1 MKRLMMA
8 SLVLLLS
15 AVALRAQGFDPTV
28 EVSRS
33 YDVRLGEIHKPVLP
47 VEIPDTLSRFGHTTD
62 YSIFE
67 KPYGNLYDF
76 TPYDALR
83 IKPMDP
89 VRLPLF
95 YARLGL
101 QMPIAPLV
109 DIHLQKASR
118 KGIYFDMALHHNS
131 FFGGVPDAGGGGDPF
146 SLKNTDN
153 DAAAHMKIVWATGEA
168 GFGLNYKYASRYTV
182 SPSGIPAFSGF
193 SRYGFSAGL
202 RSTTENEKDIYY
214 DFKFKYDGSR
224 SGYRSALPSGALAD
238 PVSVNENGFTLDGW
252 VGTTFDIHRIYID
265 MTIRFADY
273 AGFKDYTVSV
283 VEFSPIYEYSSKRF
297 AGRFGVKFGNRFGLQ
312 ESDAL
317 KAPDGNNLNAL
328 SNVFP
333 DIDARFEL
341 SKRSLWLHAI
351 IGGGFDLNSYGD
363 LADRVPLLT
372 PNTPMLM
379 GARPLDMTLALEGVV
394 FGRFALNVSGGFVM
408 QRGTPVYEPVVTTDG
423 SPAEIRLGFVNANT
437 LVGGLDAFWKSS
449 TVTTGGELRFRHY
462 LALEG
467 GPAITQLP
475 SATGR
480 LYFRY
485 NWRERLIGS
494 LDYDFRSSVSGNTF
508 GAWTVPWIHNVGLTL
523 DYVVN
528 HHFTIYGK
536 LGNLF
541 NCRNQYVPL
550 YVEPGFNFGGGI
562 ALIF

>member
-1 MKRLMMA
+1 MKR
-8 SLVLLLS
+8 VLL
-15 AVALRAQGFDPTV
+15 AVLTALILATSLRAQGFDPTV

-47 VEIPDTLSRFGHTTD
+47 MEVSDTLSRFGHTTD

-67 KPYGNLYDF
+67 KPYGNLYEF

-118 KGIYFDMALHHNS
+118 KGLYFDFALHHNS
-131 FFGGVPDAGGGGDPF
+131 FFGGVPDASGGDPL
-146 SLKNTDN
+146 SLQNTDN

-168 GFGLNYKYASRYTV
+168 SLGINYKYDSRYTV
-182 SPSGIPAFSGF
+182 APAGQTASNGLH
-193 SRYGFSAGL
+193 RYGFSAGL
-202 RSTTENEKDIYY
+202 RSTTANEKDIYY
-214 DFKFKYDGSR
+214 DFKLRYDGGR
-224 SGYRSALPSGALAD
+224 SSWITSAMTDPLA
-238 PVSVNENGFTLDGW
+238 VKINGFSLDGW

-265 MTIRFADY
+265 MGIRFSDY
-273 AGFKDYTVSV
+273 AGFKDYAVSV
-283 VEFSPIYEYSSKRF
+283 VEFSPIYEYASKRF

-312 ESDAL
+312 ESSAA
-317 KAPDGNNLNAL
+317 KAPDGNNLSAL

-333 DIDARFEL
+333 DVDARYEI
-341 SKRSLWLHAI
+341 SKRALWIHAI
-351 IGGGFDLNSYGD
+351 LGGGFDLNDYAD
-363 LADRVPLLT
+363 LAERVPLLT

-379 GARPLDMTLALEGVV
+379 GIRPLDATLALEGVL
-394 FGRFALNVSGGFVM
+394 FGRFAVNLSGGFVM
-408 QRGTPVYEPVVTTDG
+408 QRCTPVFEPVVTAG
-423 SPAEIRLGFVNANT
+423 GAPAEIRLGFVNANT

-449 TVTTGGELRFRHY
+449 TVTTGGEIRLRHY
-462 LALEG
+462 FALEG
-467 GPAITQLP
+467 EAAVTQLP
-475 SATGR
+475 VATGR

-494 LDYDFRSSVSGNTF
+494 LDYDFRSSISGSTF
-508 GAWTVPWIHNVGLTL
+508 GAWSTPWIHNVGLTL

-528 HHFTIYGK
+528 HNLTVYGK

-541 NCRNQYVPL
+541 GCRNQYVPM

>member
-1 MKRLMMA
+1 MKRVITAVLTA
-8 SLVLLLS
+8 LISTVLLP
-15 AVALRAQGFDPTV
+15 AQGFDPTV

-47 VEIPDTLSRFGHTTD
+47 VEVPDTLSRFGHTTD

-67 KPYGNLYDF
+67 KPYGNLYEF

-101 QMPIAPLV
+101 QMPIAPLL
-109 DIHLQKASR
+109 DIHLQKASK
-118 KGIYFDMALHHNS
+118 KGMYFDLALHHNS
-131 FFGGVPDAGGGGDPF
+131 FFGGVPDVLGGDPL
-146 SLKNTDN
+146 SLRNTDN

-168 GFGLNYKYASRYTV
+168 GFGLNYKYDSRYTV
-182 SPSGIPAFSGF
+182 SGTGATAAGGLQ
-193 SRYGFSAGL
+193 RYGFSAGL
-202 RSTTENEKDIYY
+202 RSTTANEKDIYY
-214 DFKFKYDGSR
+214 DFNLRYDGGR
-224 SGYRSALPSGALAD
+224 STWLTGAMTDPLA
-238 PVSVNENGFTLDGW
+238 VNINGFSLDGW

-265 MTIRFADY
+265 MAIRFSDY
-273 AGFKDYTVSV
+273 AGFKDYSISV
-283 VEFSPIYEYSSKRF
+283 VEFSPIYEYSNKRF
-297 AGRFGVKFGNRFGLQ
+297 EGRFGVKFGNRFGLQ
-312 ESDAL
+312 KSDAA

-333 DIDARFEL
+333 DIDARYEL
-341 SKRSLWLHAI
+341 SRRALWIHAI
-351 IGGGFDLNSYGD
+351 LGGGFDLNDYGD

-379 GARPLDMTLALEGVV
+379 GNRPLEATLALESVIS
-394 FGRFALNVSGGFVM
+394 GRFAMNFSGSFVM
-408 QRGTPVYEPVVTTDG
+408 QRCTPVFEPVVPTDG
-423 SPAEIRLGFVNANT
+423 SPAEIRLGFVSANT

-449 TVTTGGELRFRHY
+449 TVTTGGELRLRHY
-462 LALEG
+462 FALEG
-467 GPAITQLP
+467 EAPVTQLP
-475 SATGR
+475 VATGR

-508 GAWTVPWIHNVGLTL
+508 GAWSTPWIHNLGLTV

-528 HHFTIYGK
+528 HNLTLYGK
-536 LGNLF
+536 LGNLLGF
-541 NCRNQYVPL
+541 RNQYVPL

>member
-1 MKRLMMA
+1 MKRALLAFLFVLA
-8 SLVLLLS
+8 SAAL
-15 AVALRAQGFDPTV
+15 LRAQGFDPTV

-33 YDVRLGEIHKPVLP
+33 YDVRLGEIHKPALP
-47 VEIPDTLSRFGHTTD
+47 IEVPDTLSRFGHTTD

-89 VRLPLF
+89 IRLPLF

-101 QMPIAPLV
+101 QMPVAPLV

-118 KGIYFDMALHHNS
+118 SGNYFDLALHHNS
-131 FFGGVPDAGGGGDPF
+131 FFGSVPDAGGGDAL
-146 SLKNTDN
+146 SLRNTDN
-153 DAAAHMKIVWATGEA
+153 DVAARMNLVWATGEA
-168 GFGLNYKYASRYTV
+168 GFGLNYKYDSRYTV
-182 SPSGIPAFSGF
+182 APTGPTASNGF
-193 SRYGFSAGL
+193 SRYGFTAGL
-202 RSTTENEKDIYY
+202 RSTTENENNLYY
-214 DFKFKYDGSR
+214 DFNFRYDGSR
-224 SGYRSALPSGALAD
+224 SRYLTSAMTDPLA
-238 PVSVNENGFTLDGW
+238 VRENSFSLDGW

-265 MTIRFADY
+265 MNIRFADY
-273 AGFKDYTVSV
+273 ADFKDYLISV
-283 VEFSPIYEYSSKRF
+283 VEFAPIYEYSSKRF
-297 AGRFGVKFGNRFGLQ
+297 EGRFGVKFGNRFGLQ
-312 ESDAL
+312 ESAAT

-333 DIDARFEL
+333 DIDARYEIL
-341 SKRSLWLHAI
+341 SRSLWIHTV

-379 GARPLDMTLALEGVV
+379 GARPLDLTLALEGVV
-394 FGRFALNVSGGFVM
+394 FGRFAMNLSGGFVM
-408 QRGTPVYEPVVTTDG
+408 QRGTPVFEPVVTT
-423 SPAEIRLGFVNANT
+423 SAVPTEIRLGFVNANT
-437 LVGGLDAFWKSS
+437 LIGGLDAFWKSS

-462 LALEG
+462 FSLPGEA
-467 GPAITQLP
+467 AVTQLP
-475 SATGR
+475 FATGR

-494 LDYDFRSSVSGNTF
+494 LDYDFRSSISGSTF
-508 GAWTVPWIHNVGLTL
+508 GAWTVPWIHNVGLTV

-528 HHFTIYGK
+528 HNLTVYGK

-541 NCRNQYVPL
+541 NCRNQYVPA